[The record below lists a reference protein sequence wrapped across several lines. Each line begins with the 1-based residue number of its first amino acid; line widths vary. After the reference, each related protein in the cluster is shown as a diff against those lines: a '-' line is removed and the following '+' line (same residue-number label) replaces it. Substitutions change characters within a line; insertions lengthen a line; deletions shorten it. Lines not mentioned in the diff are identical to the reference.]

1 MAKLVNGMVGT
12 IAYTLR
18 VDGNEIEEV
27 TADDGLEYLHGA
39 ENIVPGLEAAL
50 EGKQVGDAFSV
61 TVQPAEGYGEYDEE
75 AIEDFPTDDV
85 SGADSL
91 EPGMEIEIMDE
102 DDEVYEGTVMEVTKK
117 YIRVDFN
124 DPLAGK
130 VLDYDVEVIDVRAAT
145 EEELKM
151 GFPASLLDEM
161 EEYYDED
168 DHDHDHH
175 NHNHAH

>member
-1 MAKLVNGMVGT
+1 MAKLTNGMVGT
-12 IAYTLR
+12 IAYVLR

-27 TADDGLEYLHGA
+27 TAEEGLEYLHGA

-50 EGKQVGDAFSV
+50 EGKQPGDAFSI
-61 TVQPAEGYGEYDEE
+61 TVQPEDGYGEYDEDN
-75 AIEDFPTDDV
+75 IEDFPADDV
-85 SGADSL
+85 STGDKL

-102 DDEVYEGTVMEVTKK
+102 DDEVYEGTVIEVTKQ

-124 DPLAGK
+124 DPLAGE
-130 VLDYDVEVIDVRAAT
+130 VLVYDVEVVDVRPAT

-161 EEYYDED
+161 ED
-168 DHDHDHH
+168 DHDH